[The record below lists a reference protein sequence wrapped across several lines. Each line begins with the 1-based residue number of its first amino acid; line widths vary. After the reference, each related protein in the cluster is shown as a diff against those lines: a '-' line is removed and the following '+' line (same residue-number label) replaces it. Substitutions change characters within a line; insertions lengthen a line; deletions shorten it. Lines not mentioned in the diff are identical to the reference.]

1 MLGHR
6 AGIHR
11 YMRTKNC
18 LHPIW
23 PAWIKTRYQQQQKQ
37 QKAYKFIGIKQY
49 LLNKK
54 MDPDRNQET
63 ENFLEFSDNK
73 YTAYPMSC
81 GHVCE
86 AIFKLIIDIRRPRLL
101 WVMQI
106 WVGRMSLYKKT
117 SCTIQWEDS
126 SKQHS
131 SEASASFYS
140 SRFLQVLFCF
150 SSATDCI
157 SGFIMWN
164 KPFLPLIALP

>member
-23 PAWIKTRYQQQQKQ
+23 PAWIKTGYQQQQKQ

-54 MDPDRNQET
+54 MDPDRNKEI

-73 YTAYPMSC
+73 YTTYLMSC
-81 GHVCE
+81 GLVCE
-86 AIFKLIIDIRRPRLL
+86 AIFKLIIDIRRPRQL

-106 WVGRMSLYKKT
+106 WVGRVSLYKKST
-117 SCTIQWEDS
+117 AQSSGRNPVSRTPLRPLLHFILPGSYKSC
-126 SKQHS
+126 
-131 SEASASFYS
+131 SAF
-140 SRFLQVLFCF
+140 
-150 SSATDCI
+150 
-157 SGFIMWN
+157 
-164 KPFLPLIALP
+164 PLRPIVSQDL